1 MDTRQL
7 KTIMAIIAHGNFAR
21 AADVVGLT
29 PSAVSQQVQTLEQEL
44 GVRIF
49 ERASRPPK
57 PTSAGMQVFEMAR
70 EVLRVVDT
78 TKASLRGEKI
88 SGTLMIGS
96 VRSSAL
102 NLLPKAIVQVR
113 QAYPALKVNLR
124 ISLSSTLIA
133 DVASGRLDA
142 AIVAEHVNFP
152 TSIRW
157 STFVKEPLW
166 IIGAPGMDLSDPLRA
181 LRTMPFIRFRSAVP
195 LANLIDSELSRI
207 GVTVNDVAEIDTI
220 GSIVTCVEQGL
231 GISVVPH
238 TALAQSPDAGLV
250 QVPFGEP
257 QLTRHMGM
265 VERTVSPRADII
277 ARLHEMLA
285 DLSGVHG
292 TRRLEDNPTGK
303 AGR

>member
-7 KTIMAIIAHGNFAR
+7 NTIMAIVAHGTFAR

-29 PSAVSQQVQTLEQEL
+29 PSAVSQQVQALEQEL

-57 PTSAGMQVFEMAR
+57 PTAAGMQVFDMAK
-70 EVLRVVDT
+70 EILRTFDN

-96 VRSSAL
+96 IRSSAL
-102 NLLPKAIVQVR
+102 NLLPKAIVQMR
-113 QAYPALKVNLR
+113 RTYPDLKVNLR

-152 TSIRW
+152 ASIRW
-157 STFVKEPLW
+157 STFLKEPLW
-166 IIGAPGMDLSDPLRA
+166 IIGAPGTDLSDPLHA
-181 LRTMPFIRFRSAVP
+181 LKSLPYIRFRSPVP
-195 LANLIDSELSRI
+195 LANLIDTELSRM
-207 GVTVNDVAEIDTI
+207 GATVNDVAEIDTI
-220 GSIVTCVEQGL
+220 HSIVTCVEQGL

-238 TALAQSPDAGLV
+238 AALNQSPEADLIR
-250 QVPFGEP
+250 VPFGDP

-265 VERTVSPRADII
+265 VERAVSPRAEII
-277 ARLHEMLA
+277 ARLHDMLA
-285 DLSGVHG
+285 TLSGDYG
-292 TRRLEDNPTGK
+292 TRRVDND
-303 AGR
+303 